1 MAKKSELTT
10 NIINL
15 QGFRSIAGYMLESQ
29 NWLSSVNERDD
40 VFQKMMDDPRIG
52 SLFLERKNR
61 VLQMYGSF
69 TQTGNRK
76 VDEACEQLLNFN
88 LFYKLNN
95 TLLNAVPYGLAA
107 CEVKWRFVEGY
118 FVPYDFTPIPRTALS
133 FPLNSDVDFMTPILS
148 YKNLPLDNE
157 QKFLIHRNDDG
168 ELRRWGRPA
177 LQMCYMFWKFKS
189 LGVKFW
195 AQAAEILSAPS
206 ILALFDARTDGEARK
221 TAKEL
226 TEAMNGWTGGSS
238 GALGNV
244 RDIKIIS
251 SQIND
256 FNTIVETCDTQ
267 IAYAVTAQ
275 SLTTNQAQYGTHA
288 QGETHVQTFD
298 SIIKGDAYALQL
310 TDQKLVN
317 AFVAVNFPGEVAP
330 KFDIDSTD
338 FAPWDMVRDAIDRG
352 VPVSLSA
359 MYRKYHLAKP
369 EDEKDVFVKQQ
380 AGFGFS
386 DSSTD
391 FFLTR

>member
-1 MAKKSELTT
+1 MAKKTELTT

-15 QGFRSIAGYMLESQ
+15 QGFRNIASYMLESQ
-29 NWLSSVNERDD
+29 DWLSSVNERDD
-40 VFQKMMDDPRIG
+40 VFQKMMNDPRIG
-52 SLFLERKNR
+52 SLFLERKNK

-69 TQTGNRK
+69 TQTGNKK

-95 TLLNAVPYGLAA
+95 TLLNAVPYGLSA
-107 CEVKWRFVEGY
+107 CEIKWRFADGY

-133 FPLNSDVDFMTPILS
+133 FPQTTDSDFMTPVLT
-148 YKNLPLDNE
+148 YRNLPLDD
-157 QKFLIHRNDDG
+157 QRKFLVHRNDDG
-168 ELRRWGRPA
+168 ELRRWGRSV
-177 LQMCYMFWKFKS
+177 LQMCYIFWKFKS

-195 AQAAEILSAPS
+195 AQAAEIVGAPS
-206 ILALFDARTDGEARK
+206 ILALFDSRTVEEGKK

-226 TEAMNGWTGGSS
+226 TEIMNGWTGGSS

-244 RDIKIIS
+244 KNVQVIS

-267 IAYAVTAQ
+267 IAYAITAQ
-275 SLTTNQAQYGTHA
+275 SLTTNQAQYGTRA
-288 QGETHVQTFD
+288 QGETHVKTFD

-317 AFVAVNFPGEVAP
+317 AFVAINFPGEVAP

-352 VPVSLSA
+352 IPISLNA
-359 MYRKYHLAKP
+359 MYKKYHLAKP
-369 EDEKDVFVKQQ
+369 ENEKDVFVKQQ
-380 AGFGFS
+380 GDLGFS
-386 DSSTD
+386 DQQD
-391 FFLTR
+391 FFFRK

>member
-15 QGFRSIAGYMLESQ
+15 QGFRSIAGHMLESQ
-29 NWLSSVNERDD
+29 DWLNSINERDD
-40 VFQKMMDDPRIG
+40 IFQKMMDDPRIG
-52 SLFLERKNR
+52 SLFLERKNK

-69 TQTGNRK
+69 TQTGNKK
-76 VDEACEQLLNFN
+76 VDDACEQLLNFN

-95 TLLNAVPYGLAA
+95 TLLNAVPFGLAA

-133 FPLNSDVDFMTPILS
+133 FPQNTNVDFMTPVLS
-148 YKNLPLDNE
+148 YQNLPLDD
-157 QKFLIHRNDDG
+157 QRKFLVHRNEDG
-168 ELRRWGRPA
+168 ELRRWGRPV
-177 LQMCYMFWKFKS
+177 LQMCYMFWKFKN

-267 IAYAVTAQ
+267 IAYAITAQ
-275 SLTTNQAQYGTHA
+275 SLTTNQAQYGTHS

-317 AFVAVNFPGEVAP
+317 AFVAINFPGEVAP

-338 FAPWDMVRDAIDRG
+338 FAPWEMVRDAIDRG
-352 VPVSLSA
+352 IPVSLNA
-359 MYRKYHLAKP
+359 MYKKYHFAKP
-369 EDEKDVFVKQQ
+369 DNEKDVFLKQPSDL
-380 AGFGFS
+380 GFADKQS
-386 DSSTD
+386 
-391 FFLTR
+391 FFFKN